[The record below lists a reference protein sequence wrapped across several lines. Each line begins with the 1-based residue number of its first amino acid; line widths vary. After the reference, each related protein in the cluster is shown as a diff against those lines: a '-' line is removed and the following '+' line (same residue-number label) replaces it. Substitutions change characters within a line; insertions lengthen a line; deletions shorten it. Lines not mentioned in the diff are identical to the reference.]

1 MRGRPRSL
9 GPAAQSADNEE
20 AREVDPTMPNR
31 LSQEIAP
38 HLPFLRR
45 YARALT
51 GSQQSGDAHVTA
63 CLDAIVAD
71 PSLIDRDGDGAKV
84 GLYRLF
90 HDLWA
95 GLPPAEDDPGEAV
108 SGAERTARERLA
120 AMTPEGRQ
128 VLLLT
133 TLEGFLPSEAA
144 RITGHTEPEIARL
157 VQAAIEEIDRQTAT
171 RVLII
176 EDEPLISLDLSEIV
190 ESLGHSVTSIA
201 RTADQAV
208 EAAEGT
214 PPGLVLADI
223 QLADGSSGL
232 DAVRDILTRF
242 SVPVI
247 FITSFPERL
256 LTGERP
262 EPTFLITKPY
272 DPNAVKA
279 AVSQA
284 LFFRTAASVAA

>member
-1 MRGRPRSL
+1 
-9 GPAAQSADNEE
+9 
-20 AREVDPTMPNR
+20 MPNR
-31 LSQEIAP
+31 LSQQIAP
-38 HLPFLRR
+38 HLPYLRR

-51 GSQQSGDAHVTA
+51 GSQQSGDAHVLA
-63 CLDAIVAD
+63 CLDALVAD
-71 PSLIDRDGDGAKV
+71 PATIGLDGGAKV

-90 HDLWA
+90 HTLWS
-95 GLPPAEDDPGEAV
+95 GLDVDAPLPETEGE
-108 SGAERTARERLA
+108 ERTAQERLA
-120 AMTPEGRQ
+120 GMTPEGRQ

-133 TLEGFLPSEAA
+133 TLEGFSQAEAA
-144 RITGHTEPEIARL
+144 AITGHSEEEVARL
-157 VQAAIEEIDRQTAT
+157 LRDAVSELDRQTAT
-171 RVLII
+171 QVLII

-190 ESLGHSVTSIA
+190 ESLGHGVTLIA

-208 EAAEGT
+208 AAARAN

-232 DAVRDILTRF
+232 DAVRDILGQF
-242 SVPVI
+242 EVPVI
-247 FITSFPERL
+247 FVTSFPERL

-279 AVSQA
+279 AISQA
-284 LFFRTAASVAA
+284 LFFRTAAALAA

>member
-1 MRGRPRSL
+1 
-9 GPAAQSADNEE
+9 
-20 AREVDPTMPNR
+20 MPNR

-38 HLPFLRR
+38 HLPYLRR

-63 CLDAIVAD
+63 CLDALVAE
-71 PSLIDRDGDGAKV
+71 PSILSLDDGAKI

-90 HDLWA
+90 HELWA
-95 GLPPAEDDPGEAV
+95 GLRLDPAPGE
-108 SGAERTARERLA
+108 ERLTAPEQTAQERLA
-120 AMTPEGRQ
+120 GMTPQARQ

-133 TLEGFLPSEAA
+133 TLEGFAVSDAA
-144 RITGHTEPEIARL
+144 SITGFSEREIAGL
-157 VQAAIEEIDRQTAT
+157 LEEAVAEIDRQTAT

-176 EDEPLISLDLSEIV
+176 EDEPLISLDLSELV
-190 ESLGHSVTSIA
+190 ESLGHTVTSVA
-201 RTADQAV
+201 RTATEAVQA
-208 EAAEGT
+208 AAT
-214 PPGLVLADI
+214 VPPGLVLADI

-232 DAVRDILTRF
+232 DAVRDIVTGF
-242 SVPVI
+242 AVPVI
-247 FITSFPERL
+247 FVTSFPERL

-279 AVSQA
+279 AISQA
-284 LFFRTAASVAA
+284 LFFQTAASVEA

>member
-1 MRGRPRSL
+1 
-9 GPAAQSADNEE
+9 
-20 AREVDPTMPNR
+20 MPNR

-38 HLPFLRR
+38 HLPYLRR

-51 GSQQSGDAHVTA
+51 GSQLSGDAHVTA
-63 CLDAIVAD
+63 CLDALVAD
-71 PSLIDRDGDGAKV
+71 PDILTLDHGAKV

-90 HDLWA
+90 HELWT
-95 GLPPAEDDPGEAV
+95 GLRLDPVPGDDRLSPN
-108 SGAERTARERLA
+108 ERTAQERLA
-120 AMTPEGRQ
+120 AMRPGARQ

-133 TLEGFLPSEAA
+133 TLEGFPASDAGK
-144 RITGHTEPEIARL
+144 ITGHSDEEIGAL
-157 VQAAIEEIDRQTAT
+157 LAEAVAEIDRQTAT

-176 EDEPLISLDLSEIV
+176 EDEPLISLDLSELV
-190 ESLGHSVTSIA
+190 ESLGHRVTSVA
-201 RTADQAV
+201 RTAGEAV
-208 EAAEGT
+208 DAAHAA

-232 DAVRDILTRF
+232 DAVRDILTGF
-242 SVPVI
+242 EVPVI
-247 FITSFPERL
+247 FVTSFPERL

-279 AVSQA
+279 AISQA
-284 LFFRTAASVAA
+284 LFFRTAASVEA

>member
-1 MRGRPRSL
+1 
-9 GPAAQSADNEE
+9 
-20 AREVDPTMPNR
+20 MPNR

-38 HLPFLRR
+38 QLPYLRR

-51 GSQQSGDAHVTA
+51 GSQQSGDAHVMA
-63 CLDAIVAD
+63 CLDALVTD
-71 PSLIDRDGDGAKV
+71 PSTISLDRGAKV

-90 HDLWA
+90 HTLWA
-95 GLPPAEDDPGEAV
+95 GLEVDAPLPG
-108 SGAERTARERLA
+108 SGASDERTAQERLA

-133 TLEGFLPSEAA
+133 TLEGFSHADAA
-144 RITGHTEPEIARL
+144 AITGHSEQEVGRL
-157 VQAAIEEIDRQTAT
+157 VREAVDELDRQTT
-171 RVLII
+171 TQVLII

-190 ESLGHSVTSIA
+190 ESLGHGVTTIA

-208 EAAEGT
+208 AGARAN

-232 DAVRDILTRF
+232 DAVRDILEQYE
-242 SVPVI
+242 VPVI
-247 FITSFPERL
+247 FVTSFPERL
-256 LTGERP
+256 LTGQRP
-262 EPTFLITKPY
+262 EPAFLITKPY

-279 AVSQA
+279 TISQA
-284 LFFRTAASVAA
+284 LFFRTAASLAV

>member
-1 MRGRPRSL
+1 
-9 GPAAQSADNEE
+9 
-20 AREVDPTMPNR
+20 MPNR

-38 HLPFLRR
+38 HLPYLRR

-63 CLDAIVAD
+63 CLDALVAD
-71 PSLIDRDGDGAKV
+71 PSILSLDDGARV

-90 HDLWA
+90 HDFWT
-95 GLPPAEDDPGEAV
+95 GLSIDPMSGEE
-108 SGAERTARERLA
+108 GASQGELTTQERLSGLA
-120 AMTPEGRQ
+120 PEGRQ

-133 TLEGFLPSEAA
+133 TLEGFSPAEAA
-144 RITGHTEPEIARL
+144 KVTGHSVDEIRSLAREA
-157 VQAAIEEIDRQTAT
+157 VEEIDRQTRT
-171 RVLII
+171 EVLII

-190 ESLGHSVTSIA
+190 ESLGHEVTKVA

-208 EAAEGT
+208 AAARSA

-232 DAVRDILTRF
+232 DAVRDILATYP
-242 SVPVI
+242 VPVI
-247 FITSFPERL
+247 FVTSFPERL
-256 LTGERP
+256 LTGARP

-279 AVSQA
+279 AISQA
-284 LFFRTAASVAA
+284 LFFRQAASAPA

>member
-1 MRGRPRSL
+1 
-9 GPAAQSADNEE
+9 
-20 AREVDPTMPNR
+20 MPNR

-38 HLPFLRR
+38 QLPYLRR

-63 CLDAIVAD
+63 CLDALVAD
-71 PSLIDRDGDGAKV
+71 PRILELKDGPKV

-95 GLPPAEDDPGEAV
+95 GLKLDPAPENGGSDP
-108 SGAERTARERLA
+108 ERTVQERLA

-133 TLEGFLPSEAA
+133 TLEGFPPADAA
-144 RITGHTEPEIARL
+144 KITGHSEAEIAAL
-157 VQAAIEEIDRQTAT
+157 LEDAVAEIDRQTAT

-190 ESLGHSVTSIA
+190 ESLGHSVTSVA
-201 RTADQAV
+201 RTADEAV
-208 EAAEGT
+208 EAVESE

-232 DAVRDILTRF
+232 DAVRDILARF

-247 FITSFPERL
+247 FVTSFPERL

-279 AVSQA
+279 TISQA
-284 LFFRTAASVAA
+284 LFFRIAASVAA

>member
-1 MRGRPRSL
+1 
-9 GPAAQSADNEE
+9 
-20 AREVDPTMPNR
+20 MPNR

-38 HLPFLRR
+38 QLPYLRR

-63 CLDAIVAD
+63 CLDALVAD
-71 PSLIDRDGDGAKV
+71 PGILILDDGAKV

-95 GLPPAEDDPGEAV
+95 GLSLDATPEDETPE
-108 SGAERTARERLA
+108 SERTVQERLSGITPA
-120 AMTPEGRQ
+120 ARQ

-133 TLEGFLPSEAA
+133 TLEGFPPEQAA
-144 RITGHTEPEIARL
+144 KITGHSEAEIAALLRDA
-157 VQAAIEEIDRQTAT
+157 VAEIDRQTAT

-190 ESLGHSVTSIA
+190 ESLGHAVTAVA

-208 EAAEGT
+208 AAADSN
-214 PPGLVLADI
+214 PPGLVLADM

-232 DAVRDILTRF
+232 DAVRDILARF

-247 FITSFPERL
+247 FVTSFPERL

-262 EPTFLITKPY
+262 EPTFMITKPY

-279 AVSQA
+279 AISQA
-284 LFFRTAASVAA
+284 LFFRTRASVPSGSEARLDSRAS